1 MSVEPTAVT
10 AREEFLA
17 LLDTSVV
24 QNTLVKLLLSK
35 YQGEEAELQRLT
47 IRPVTV
53 KGQACLSFVS
63 TYKTRDI
70 TKNLPV
76 AEALAHIASLLPATF
91 RNAHLLSLT
100 EDVQLTFGKKD
111 KARLFVGKVVEREAP
126 AGHDREK
133 KRFLELS
140 RPFLTDLG
148 VTTARHELVPA
159 MARKW
164 KQINKFIEVFSHALS
179 HSPLQRRDPQLPIHV
194 VDFGSGKGYLTFAMH
209 DYLRNRLGL
218 QGQVT
223 GVELREDMVRLGNT
237 AAARLEQPGLR
248 FEHGDVRTY
257 TPAAID
263 VMIALH
269 ACDVATDYALHL
281 GIRSNAAIIM
291 CSPCC
296 HKQIRPQMHTPNLL
310 KPMLQ
315 YGVHLGQEAEMVTDS
330 LRALLLEACGYETKV
345 FEFVSLEHTNK
356 NKMILAV
363 KRPEP
368 VAPGELL
375 EKIRGIKQF
384 YGIQEHC
391 LETLLQADGR
401 F

>member
-76 AEALAHIASLLPATF
+76 AEALAYIASLLPAAF

-126 AGHDREK
+126 VAGHDREK

-194 VDFGSGKGYLTFAMH
+194 VDFGSGKG
-209 DYLRNRLGL
+209 
-218 QGQVT
+218 
-223 GVELREDMVRLGNT
+223 
-237 AAARLEQPGLR
+237 
-248 FEHGDVRTY
+248 
-257 TPAAID
+257 
-263 VMIALH
+263 
-269 ACDVATDYALHL
+269 
-281 GIRSNAAIIM
+281 
-291 CSPCC
+291 
-296 HKQIRPQMHTPNLL
+296 
-310 KPMLQ
+310 
-315 YGVHLGQEAEMVTDS
+315 
-330 LRALLLEACGYETKV
+330 
-345 FEFVSLEHTNK
+345 
-356 NKMILAV
+356 
-363 KRPEP
+363 
-368 VAPGELL
+368 
-375 EKIRGIKQF
+375 
-384 YGIQEHC
+384 
-391 LETLLQADGR
+391 
-401 F
+401 

>member
-35 YQGEEAELQRLT
+35 YQGEETELQRLT

-76 AEALAHIASLLPATF
+76 AEALAHIASLLPAAF

-126 AGHDREK
+126 VAGHDREK

-164 KQINKFIEVFSHALS
+164 KQINKFIEVFFPRAE
-179 HSPLQRRDPQLPIHV
+179 PLAI
-194 VDFGSGKGYLTFAMH
+194 
-209 DYLRNRLGL
+209 
-218 QGQVT
+218 
-223 GVELREDMVRLGNT
+223 
-237 AAARLEQPGLR
+237 AAA
-248 FEHGDVRTY
+248 
-257 TPAAID
+257 
-263 VMIALH
+263 
-269 ACDVATDYALHL
+269 
-281 GIRSNAAIIM
+281 
-291 CSPCC
+291 
-296 HKQIRPQMHTPNLL
+296 
-310 KPMLQ
+310 
-315 YGVHLGQEAEMVTDS
+315 
-330 LRALLLEACGYETKV
+330 
-345 FEFVSLEHTNK
+345 
-356 NKMILAV
+356 
-363 KRPEP
+363 
-368 VAPGELL
+368 
-375 EKIRGIKQF
+375 
-384 YGIQEHC
+384 
-391 LETLLQADGR
+391 
-401 F
+401 

>member
-76 AEALAHIASLLPATF
+76 AEALAHIASLLPAAF

-126 AGHDREK
+126 VAGHDREK

-159 MARKW
+159 MARCGRGAMR
-164 KQINKFIEVFSHALS
+164 VRTT
-179 HSPLQRRDPQLPIHV
+179 SPPVIPTSRSDASRRARPRAP
-194 VDFGSGKGYLTFAMH
+194 S
-209 DYLRNRLGL
+209 R
-218 QGQVT
+218 
-223 GVELREDMVRLGNT
+223 
-237 AAARLEQPGLR
+237 AAAAPR
-248 FEHGDVRTY
+248 VRTGR
-257 TPAAID
+257 TSSAQAID
-263 VMIALH
+263 AS
-269 ACDVATDYALHL
+269 T
-281 GIRSNAAIIM
+281 
-291 CSPCC
+291 
-296 HKQIRPQMHTPNLL
+296 T
-310 KPMLQ
+310 
-315 YGVHLGQEAEMVTDS
+315 
-330 LRALLLEACGYETKV
+330 
-345 FEFVSLEHTNK
+345 
-356 NKMILAV
+356 
-363 KRPEP
+363 
-368 VAPGELL
+368 
-375 EKIRGIKQF
+375 
-384 YGIQEHC
+384 
-391 LETLLQADGR
+391 
-401 F
+401 